1 MNFYEITLASHK
13 YIVMLYVTFYLIKL
27 IALMVTN
34 AESFGK
40 FRKKTMAV
48 EMGLSTLF
56 LITGLI
62 LAANSAQ
69 VGQTWFIVK
78 IILILAVIPIGIIGF
93 RKRSK
98 ALAFLGLIILVYIF
112 GISEAKSLNMKNP
125 IKDAINVDSNAPN
138 SGKDIYMAK
147 CASCHGEAGDAGR
160 SGAANLITSPLSTEA
175 KLDIVIN
182 GKNAMPKFKDILNA
196 QQDSVVVKYVDGL
209 RK

>member
-27 IALMVTN
+27 IALLVTS
-34 AESFGK
+34 ADAFGR

-48 EMGLSTLF
+48 EMGVSTLF

-69 VGQTWFIVK
+69 VGQTWFWVK
-78 IILILAVIPIGIIGF
+78 VVLVLAVIPVGIIGF
-93 RKRSK
+93 KKRNK
-98 ALAFLGLIILVYIF
+98 GMAFLGLIILVYIF
-112 GISEAKSLNMKNP
+112 GISETKSLTMQNP
-125 IKDAINVDSNAPN
+125 IKQAISVDSNAPN

-160 SGAANLITSPLSTEA
+160 SGAANLITSQLSTEA
-175 KLDIVIN
+175 KLSIVIN
-182 GKNAMPKFKDILNA
+182 GKNAMPKFKDILNP